1 MGRTNQ
7 NLKTRLLQHHNSIS
21 SSLKQNTKPED
32 FTLALS
38 EHIFNFTN
46 HFILFEN
53 VSLISRDQGLKQ
65 IFRETIEIK
74 KILFKNNSINRDT
87 GEFGLNSI
95 YDNLLRSN
103 KVNITSPK
111 SYDLCPRN
119 MSDISNEPELKRSKR
134 FASAVVLK
142 KIRANKLYVISLLG
156 INFVYFYSCLLVLM
170 LIMNTVYV
178 FEISS

>member
-1 MGRTNQ
+1 M
-7 NLKTRLLQHHNSIS
+7 LQHHNFIS

-32 FTLALS
+32 FTAAFS
-38 EHIFNFTN
+38 EHIFNFQN

-53 VSLISRDQGLKQ
+53 ISLISRDQGLKQ
-65 IFRETIEIK
+65 IVREIIKIK
-74 KILFKNNSINRDT
+74 KILFKNNSINKDT

-119 MSDISNEPELKRSKR
+119 VSDNSNEPKPKRSKR
-134 FASAVVLK
+134 LASAVTLK
-142 KIRANKLYVISLLG
+142 KIRA
-156 INFVYFYSCLLVLM
+156 INYM
-170 LIMNTVYV
+170 
-178 FEISS
+178 

>member
-1 MGRTNQ
+1 
-7 NLKTRLLQHHNSIS
+7 
-21 SSLKQNTKPED
+21 
-32 FTLALS
+32 
-38 EHIFNFTN
+38 
-46 HFILFEN
+46 LFEN

-65 IFRETIEIK
+65 TFRETIEIK

-119 MSDISNEPELKRSKR
+119 TSVKSNEPEPKRSRR
-134 FASAVVLK
+134 FASAVALK
-142 KIRANKLYVISLLG
+142 KIRA
-156 INFVYFYSCLLVLM
+156 INYM
-170 LIMNTVYV
+170 
-178 FEISS
+178 

>member
-1 MGRTNQ
+1 MGRSNQ
-7 NLKTRLLQHHNSIS
+7 NLKMRSLQHHNSIS
-21 SSLKQNTKPED
+21 LSLKQNTKPED
-32 FTLALS
+32 FTSALS
-38 EHIFNFTN
+38 KHIYNYPN

-74 KILFKNNSINRDT
+74 KKLFKNNFIDRD
-87 GEFGLNSI
+87 GCEFGLNSI

-119 MSDISNEPELKRSKR
+119 MSGKSNEPEPKKSKICFR
-134 FASAVVLK
+134 CCIEKNKS
-142 KIRANKLYVISLLG
+142 NKLYVISLLG
-156 INFVYFYSCLLVLM
+156 VNFVCFY
-170 LIMNTVYV
+170 
-178 FEISS
+178 